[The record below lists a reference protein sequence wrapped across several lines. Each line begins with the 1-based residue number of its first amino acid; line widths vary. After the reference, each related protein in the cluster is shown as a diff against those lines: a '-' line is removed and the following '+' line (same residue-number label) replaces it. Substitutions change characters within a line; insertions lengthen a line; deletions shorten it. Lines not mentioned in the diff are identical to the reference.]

1 MGAEGS
7 GSGRSIP
14 INGANLYYE
23 DRGAGA
29 PILLLHAG
37 LISHAVWAPL
47 LPALT
52 GDFRVITPDSRGHGR
67 STNPGG
73 ELSYAQL
80 ADDVAALIAAL
91 ELDRPIV
98 GGYSDGGQVALELG
112 ARHPSAAGGL
122 IVGAAHPD
130 FVTTGLREFSRA
142 YLSADETGEPDVAA
156 VDARLGELAEA
167 VKSLHPGG
175 EGRWRA
181 LLRQSA
187 RMWLDYEGLTADDLH
202 RIQAPALVFAGDR
215 DEALPLDLA
224 VSLYRA
230 LPNAELA
237 VCPHADHR
245 APITRERIAVFGATI
260 RDFAGRHGGGTR

>member
-7 GSGRSIP
+7 ATGRSIP
-14 INGANLYYE
+14 INGASLYCE
-23 DRGAGA
+23 ERGAGA
-29 PILLLHAG
+29 PILLIHAG

-47 LPALT
+47 LPALIE
-52 GDFRVITPDSRGHGR
+52 DFRVITPDSRGHGR

-80 ADDVAALIAAL
+80 ADDVAALITAL

-98 GGYSDGGQVALELG
+98 GGYSDGGQVALEIG
-112 ARHPSAAGGL
+112 ARHPEAAGGL

-142 YLSADETGEPDVAA
+142 YLSADETGTPDVAA
-156 VDARLGELAEA
+156 VDARLGELAAA

-175 EGRWRA
+175 EEQWQA
-181 LLRQSA
+181 LVQQSA
-187 RMWLDYEGLTADDLH
+187 RMWLDYEGLAHDDF
-202 RIQAPALVFAGDR
+202 RRVQAPALVFVGDR
-215 DEALPLDLA
+215 DEALALDLA

-245 APITRERIAVFGATI
+245 APMTRERIAIFAGMI
-260 RDFAGRHGGGTR
+260 RDFAARHRQAP